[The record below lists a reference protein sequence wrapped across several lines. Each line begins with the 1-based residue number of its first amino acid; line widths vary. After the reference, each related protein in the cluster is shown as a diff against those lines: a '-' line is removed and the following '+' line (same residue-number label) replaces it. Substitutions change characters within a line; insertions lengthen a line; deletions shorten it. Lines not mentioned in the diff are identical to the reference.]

1 MPFNPLSWFTSSPA
15 PTPAPAAAAA
25 AAPPPS
31 PPPPPPALIPTPE
44 TPAATVPAAPRLTET
59 QRQLKQLTLLLGGST
74 FLALSILTTRR
85 TLAKRRLSLIPPF
98 YHPNNRPP
106 LVPPNGALDALQA
119 LNLAT
124 LNTMAFAIFLVGGSM
139 VALDVCNVEELRGKA
154 RKTAVGEE
162 ELAKEREAE
171 EEFEEWLAG
180 VLARK
185 ERKEEIKR
193 RVKEEMDREKAKEG
207 R

>member
-1 MPFNPLSWFTSSPA
+1 MPFNPLSWLTSPPA
-15 PTPAPAAAAA
+15 PAPAPAAAAAAA

-31 PPPPPPALIPTPE
+31 PPPPPPTPSPPTE
-44 TPAATVPAAPRLTET
+44 TAPAAAPRPTEAR
-59 QRQLKQLTLLLGGST
+59 RQLKQLTLLLSGSA

-85 TLAKRRLSLIPPF
+85 TLAQRRLALTPPF
-98 YHPNNRPP
+98 YHPNTRPP

-124 LNTMAFAIFLVGGSM
+124 LNTTAFAIFLVGGGM
-139 VALDVCNVEELRGKA
+139 VALDVCTLEELRERA
-154 RKTAVGEE
+154 RKTAAVGE
-162 ELAKEREAE
+162 AEREAE
-171 EEFEEWLAG
+171 EEFEEWLVG

-185 ERKEEIKR
+185 EKKEEVRR
-193 RVKEEMDREKAKEG
+193 RVKEEMEREREGEKAGGG